1 MRAARRLPALAATAL
16 AVGLAVLVAGGLAER
31 GRGEDQEQRRGVSR
45 LASVESRRY
54 DYWRAGLDAYREHP
68 LRGIGAGGF
77 RVEWLR
83 ERPVREGALEVH
95 SLPLEMLVELGLP
108 GVLGFSL
115 MVGGLVVAG
124 GRALRRNPLV
134 APGAGAAATVWLLH
148 ASIDWDWQ
156 LPAVTL
162 PALIAAGALVAAAE
176 QPVRAAMERSADSAV

>member
-1 MRAARRLPALAATAL
+1 
-16 AVGLAVLVAGGLAER
+16 
-31 GRGEDQEQRRGVSR
+31 
-45 LASVESRRY
+45 
-54 DYWRAGLDAYREHP
+54 
-68 LRGIGAGGF
+68 
-77 RVEWLR
+77 
-83 ERPVREGALEVH
+83 
-95 SLPLEMLVELGLP
+95 MLVELGLP